1 MDQELLDLFV
11 EETRENL
18 LVLEEGLLNLESN
31 PEKEDLINT
40 IFRAMHTI
48 KGGAGLVGLQNIM
61 QLTHKLENLLEEV
74 RQKKFSLDEVSF
86 KILFYGSDIIKQ
98 MLDGDDYEGRN
109 YQHEIEEVM
118 TMLEALAEDR
128 SQTAKKLAAN
138 QGDEEGK
145 AGQAGQFEKYKID
158 LTFNSNILETGTDPL
173 MLISELADLGNFLEV
188 TCNYGK
194 LPDLEELL
202 SHEFYLSWK
211 FILETEAGLG
221 AIEDVFIFVMDDNDI
236 NISLMDEEKESPACE
251 TQVAE
256 GRTDSKDIQVDKL
269 DGQARKYE
277 ESSASLASEQ
287 TKSSTIRVDS
297 SKLEDILNHIAE
309 LLISQSRVKDM
320 VLSNLHN
327 QALLTNNLSASNV
340 AISEIGAAFEEVDK
354 IIRIVQEKVMTT
366 TMVPIAG
373 TFTRYQRMIR
383 DMAKEVNKEVR
394 IVIEGKD
401 TELDKQV
408 IEQIID
414 PLKHLIRNSLDHGI
428 ESPEDREAA
437 GKDREGTI
445 TMRASH
451 QEGHVLIEIIDDG
464 RGIDEEAIF
473 AKAVERGIVSAD
485 ENLSHQEMCMLL
497 FKPGFSTAK
506 KVTDISG
513 RGVGLDVVMTNI
525 QNLRGSV
532 TMDSEVGHG
541 SKVTIKLPLTLAII
555 DGMMVRVGQ
564 ERFIIPLNM
573 ISEFIK
579 LEDEHIHHTEGND
592 VFIHIRG
599 ENMAYRNL
607 SHLINIEAES
617 HAPTD
622 GIVVVLVN
630 NGVKLALMVDEI
642 LGQEQVVIKNLNENM
657 NDHIEGI
664 AGVTILGDG
673 MVAIILDVPGIYKL
687 VH

>member
-173 MLISELADLGNFLEV
+173 MLISELADLGDFLEV
-188 TCNYGK
+188 TCNYSK

-236 NISLMDEEKESPACE
+236 NISLIEEELPTSE
-251 TQVAE
+251 IVD
-256 GRTDSKDIQVDKL
+256 GDDSAD
-269 DGQARKYE
+269 
-277 ESSASLASEQ
+277 SASLQIEKRDKETQRDDDSSGGLTSEQ

-525 QNLRGSV
+525 QNLRGTV